1 MMRGGRSP
9 SPASRRTR
17 AVITA
22 ARPPRPPWQHG
33 LMDIS
38 PDEYE
43 FFVQR
48 AIDGMTAI
56 VGELG
61 DQLACVRP
69 DLPGANSPYVILR
82 HCLAI
87 LDYWGGHVVAGRD
100 VVRDRDAE
108 FTASGPVGALITA
121 TAAAKRRFAEDLAT
135 AQPASPPRRPPL
147 ASTWPGPVDTQGH
160 ALLHILQE
168 LAQHHGQAELTRD
181 VLLAGRTSLEGGGDQ
196 ARG

>member
-1 MMRGGRSP
+1 MRGDGD
-9 SPASRRTR
+9 
-17 AVITA
+17 V
-22 ARPPRPPWQHG
+22 PPHRGAPWQHG
-33 LMDIS
+33 LMEIS
-38 PDEYE
+38 PDEYA

-48 AIDGMTAI
+48 AIDGMAAI

-100 VVRDRDAE
+100 VARDRDAE
-108 FTASGPVGALITA
+108 FSASGPVGALITA
-121 TAAAKRRFAEDLAT
+121 TVAAKGQFAEDLAT
-135 AQPASPPRRPPL
+135 ARPASPPRRPPL
-147 ASTWPGPVDTQGH
+147 ASTWPGPVETQAH

-181 VLLAGRTSLEGGGDQ
+181 MLLAGRGSQRPG
-196 ARG
+196 